1 MRYRDWEPIYEEILK
16 DFGFKREKDEE
27 AARIAFEIISRKR
40 SKGKEVKK
48 KIEELI
54 KGKAAIICG
63 NAPCLENDIREKQLD
78 SNVFSF
84 TREYIVIAADGATS
98 VLLRTA
104 IISDIVVT
112 DLDGNIADI
121 IYANRIG
128 SIGVVHAH
136 GDNIEKLKKVLPTLN
151 ENVICTTQSRPLSP
165 MEKSARVYNFGGF
178 TDGDR
183 CVFLA
188 KEFGAKRIE
197 LVGFDFEDKNV
208 SKRKR
213 KKLKWAKGLIEDV
226 L

>member
-48 KIEELI
+48 KIEDLI